1 MKNTQVT
8 LRCEICGEEFRR
20 KRSHVSKNNYCSQ
33 ECAGKGKKEV
43 AYQRMCSIVGG
54 EFKGWLK
61 TEYTD
66 NNRPIRDI
74 SRELYGTDKCSSSVL
89 YWLIKFGIAPRDRS
103 EAVRLQ
109 WVDNDERR
117 KKAADGLRTRI
128 TPEVRSRVH
137 RTMLTDE
144 YKEKQRISKTGER
157 NGMYGVFGENHP
169 QWNPER
175 THEQR
180 VMERKTRFDKP
191 WRMAVFARDGFTCQ
205 LCGDKTGG
213 NLNAH
218 HLDSYHENKDKRYSV
233 VNGVTLCNSCHTEYH
248 RLYGWNDATR
258 QKFEAFVAS
267 KGKQTA

>member
-1 MKNTQVT
+1 MNIGRERLAHERVT
-8 LRCEICGEEFRR
+8 RVTGED
-20 KRSHVSKNNYCSQ
+20 V
-33 ECAGKGKKEV
+33 
-43 AYQRMCSIVGG
+43 
-54 EFKGWLK
+54 KGWLQI
-61 TEYTD
+61 EYVD
-66 NNRPIRDI
+66 KLRSVRDI
-74 SRELYGTDKCSSSVL
+74 AREVYGYEKNSSSVL
-89 YWLIKFGIAPRDRS
+89 DLLKRYGIETRKGGD
-103 EAVRLQ
+103 AVRTQ
-109 WVDNDERR
+109 WINNDERR
-117 KKAADGLRTRI
+117 EQKAKFIKGKI
-128 TPEVRSRVH
+128 TGKIREAIIEK
-137 RTMLTDE
+137 MQTDE

-157 NGMYGVFGENHP
+157 NGMHGVFGENHP

-205 LCGDKTGG
+205 LCGDKTRG

-218 HLDSYHENKDKRYSV
+218 HLDSYHENKDERYSV